1 MDDPGSA
8 PIPPGSPGIDP
19 RWTSSAKSAVGT
31 SLRSSSRVWYT
42 CSHGILNEIYYPR
55 IDQACLRDLGLLITD
70 GHAFFSEEKRDTIS
84 GVTWAAPGVP
94 AFRLDNRCRLDRY
107 QIRKDV
113 VADPHRDVVLQRI
126 RFAAL
131 EGEIGDYQVYVLAA
145 PHLANGG
152 SGNTAWIDDYKGV
165 PMLFAERR
173 GIHLAVACAPDWT
186 RRSAG
191 FVGVSDGW
199 QDVSAHKTMTWEYP
213 RADNGNVAL
222 IGEVDLARSGGEFV
236 VALAFGTSPADAAH
250 RARASLQA
258 GFPRALKVFAH
269 DWRAWQD
276 EVTIPSAADAKVSVA
291 TSLAVLRCHEE
302 KGLPGAMIASLS
314 IPWGAS
320 KGDDDLGGYHLVW
333 PRDLVE
339 CAGAFVAAEKYGDAR
354 RVLEYLR
361 VTQSADGS
369 WPQNMWV
376 SGESY
381 WHGIQL
387 DETAFPILLVDLLR
401 RHGGLDAAA
410 LASYWPM
417 IKTAARFIV
426 VKGPASPQDRWE
438 ENAGI
443 SPFTIAVE
451 VSALLVAADVAKA
464 QGEDAVGRYLVETAD
479 YWNSRIES
487 FLYAVDTDL
496 ARQTGVD
503 GYYVRIAP
511 IESADASSPARG
523 FVPIKNRPWPTA
535 NTPAQDIVSPDA
547 LALVRFGLR
556 AADDPRIVNTV
567 RVIDALLKVDLPQGP
582 SWRRYNGDGYGEH
595 ADGSPF
601 DGTGIG
607 RAWPLLIGE
616 RAHYAVAAGRIDEA
630 RRLLATLEAS
640 AGDGGLLPEQ
650 SWDADDVPSHELFK
664 GRPSGSA
671 MPLAWAHAEHIKL
684 VRSIGDGAIFD
695 RPPQA
700 YQRYVVQHAAPRVAV
715 WRHDHA
721 PSSILAGQVLR
732 IEADAP
738 FEVQWSGDGGV
749 SSQAVYSRDSGMG
762 RQIVDLPTADCAAG
776 THVAFQL
783 HGPDTA
789 EDRRFSVLV
798 GA

>member
-1 MDDPGSA
+1 MDEPHPDA
-8 PIPPGSPGIDP
+8 PIPPGCPGIDP

-42 CSHGILNEIYYPR
+42 CSHGILNEVYYPR
-55 IDQACLRDLGLLITD
+55 IDQACVRDLGLLISD
-70 GHAFFSEEKRDTIS
+70 GTMFFAEEKRDTIS
-84 GVTWAAPGVP
+84 TIEWAAPGVP
-94 AFRLDNRCRLDRY
+94 AFHIENRCRLGRY
-107 QIRKDV
+107 RINKTI
-113 VADPHRDVVLQRI
+113 VADPHRDVVLQHV

-131 EGEIGDYQVYVLAA
+131 EGRTSDYQVYALAA
-145 PHLANGG
+145 PHIANGG
-152 SGNTAWIDDYKGV
+152 AGNTAWLGDYKGT
-165 PMLFAERR
+165 PMLFAERS
-173 GIHLAVACAPDWT
+173 GISLAIACAPDWT
-186 RRSAG
+186 RGSAG

-213 RADNGNVAL
+213 RAENGNVAL
-222 IGEVDLARSGGEFV
+222 MGAVDLIKGDGEFV
-236 VALAFGTSPADAAH
+236 IALAFGDSPSEAAH

-258 GFPRALKVFAH
+258 GFPKALKSFLH
-269 DWRAWQD
+269 DWTAWQD
-276 EVTIPSAADAKVSVA
+276 KVTIPSDVNAAVSMA

-339 CAGAFVAAEKYGDAR
+339 SAGAFLAADKPADAR
-354 RVLEYLR
+354 RVLDYLR

-401 RHGGLDAAA
+401 RHGSLDAEAVAA
-410 LASYWPM
+410 YWPM
-417 IKTAARFIV
+417 IRKAARFIV
-426 VKGPASPQDRWE
+426 HNGPSSPQDRWE
-438 ENAGI
+438 ENSGL

-451 VSALLVAADVAKA
+451 VAGLLIAAEIAAARGEKAVAD
-464 QGEDAVGRYLVETAD
+464 YLTDTAD
-479 YWNSRIES
+479 DWNARIES
-487 FLYAVDTDL
+487 HIYAKDTSL
-496 ARQTGVD
+496 ARETGVE

-511 IESADASSPARG
+511 LDTADASSPAGG

-535 NTPAQDIVSPDA
+535 ATPAQDIISPDA

-567 RVIDALLKVDLPQGP
+567 RVIDAELAVDLPQGR

-616 RAHYAVAAGRIDEA
+616 RAHYELAAGRIDEA
-630 RRLLATLEAS
+630 KRLLVTLDAC
-640 AGDGGLLPEQ
+640 AGEGGLLPEQ
-650 SWDADDVPSHELFK
+650 TWDADDVPSRELFR

-671 MPLAWAHAEHIKL
+671 MPLAWAHAEHVKL
-684 VRSIGDGAIFD
+684 LRSLKDGTIFD
-695 RPPQA
+695 RPPQT
-700 YQRYVVQHAAPRVAV
+700 YERYVTQRTPARVAV
-715 WRHDHA
+715 WRRDHA
-721 PSSILAGQVLR
+721 ITTITAGQILR
-732 IEADAP
+732 VETDAP
-738 FEVQWSGDGGV
+738 FDLRWGETDGAATQIAHSSDPGLGRYIVDVPTANLAVGTRITFAIGDG
-749 SSQAVYSRDSGMG
+749 Q
-762 RQIVDLPTADCAAG
+762 
-776 THVAFQL
+776 F
-783 HGPDTA
+783 
-789 EDRRFSVLV
+789 EVLV
-798 GA
+798 SV